1 MEKPTVNKTTISYKA
16 MQSCK
21 KLDSFFE
28 EETPEVL
35 EAELVEE

>member
-1 MEKPTVNKTTISYKA
+1 MNKTTISYKA

-28 EETPEVL
+28 EETPEVIETELL
-35 EAELVEE
+35 EE

>member
-1 MEKPTVNKTTISYKA
+1 MEKQTVNKTTISYKA

-28 EETPEVL
+28 EEEDTE
-35 EAELVEE
+35 